1 MSDRILDVIRKVI
14 TSVLALSV
22 IAASARQYAIAYRL
36 TEPDPR
42 WAVVASVV
50 VVGTILLA
58 LLYPTNAASR
68 VGFWG
73 LLLAA
78 GAAWIVNAATP
89 LGLTQYS
96 PLAWR
101 GLILAM
107 VALPAPI
114 AFWVLKE
121 AVAPKAPP
129 KVKALGSG
137 RKSPKVDRKRFTF
150 GGKPKVTVERKRPQ
164 ELANPESESPPESI
178 ESLVMLN
185 ETLEVVRQH
194 KGNMAAA
201 ARALGLTPPGVGDRL
216 KRLYKV
222 NPDQV
227 RRYAP
232 EWVKRNIKEEVDA

>member
-36 TEPDPR
+36 TEPDPL
-42 WAVVASVV
+42 WASVASVV
-50 VVGTILLA
+50 VVGTVLLA
-58 LLYPTNAASR
+58 LLFPDNTASR

-73 LLLAA
+73 LLVAA

-96 PLAWR
+96 PLVWK

-107 VALPAPI
+107 AALPAPL
-114 AFWVLKE
+114 AFWVLRD
-121 AVAPKAPP
+121 AVTPRAPEPKA
-129 KVKALGSG
+129 LESR
-137 RKSPKVDRKRFTF
+137 RKSPKATRKILGFDGR
-150 GGKPKVTVERKRPQ
+150 PKAKVERKRPQ
-164 ELANPESESPPESI
+164 ELANPESESVPESV
-178 ESLVMLN
+178 ESLAMLN
-185 ETLEVVRQH
+185 ETLTVLVDH
-194 KGNMAAA
+194 KGNMASA

-222 NPDQV
+222 NPAQV

-232 EWVKRNIKEEVDA
+232 DWVRRNIKTDN